1 LRYLKGIVFVLVLA
15 NVGYYLYVH
24 AFAPSPSL
32 PPPQPPAAQLASGL
46 KPAEAPPAPVAPA
59 NSLRCVSIGPFSE
72 LGDST
77 HAEATLRGGGY
88 IPRQRTAVG
97 ESQEGVFV
105 YVPIPATPAAAAM
118 QRKMLKGAGFADA
131 PDVPGPNA
139 TTVISLGV
147 FNDPKRAQTR
157 LALAQQAG
165 FAAQSIVRKH
175 VATAYWLDVDLKAT
189 DGQLNPA
196 DLHTDATHGAQ
207 LTVIDCPATQT
218 AAAQGASAAAS
229 AADAHSGASVAR

>member
-1 LRYLKGIVFVLVLA
+1 LRNLKAIVFVLVLA

-24 AFAPSPSL
+24 GFAPPPPP
-32 PPPQPPAAQLASGL
+32 PPPQPPAAQVTGGL
-46 KPAEAPPAPVAPA
+46 KLAVAPPAPVAPA
-59 NSLRCVSIGPFSE
+59 SPLRCVSIGPFSE

-88 IPRQRTAVG
+88 VPRQRTAVG
-97 ESQEGVFV
+97 EIQEGTFV

-118 QRKMLKGAGFADA
+118 LRKMLKGAGFADA
-131 PDVPGPNA
+131 PDVPGPNSA
-139 TTVISLGV
+139 TVISLGV
-147 FNDPKRAQTR
+147 FNDPKRAQAR

-165 FAAQSIVRKH
+165 LAAQGVERKH
-175 VATAYWLDVDLKAT
+175 VATTYWLDVDLKPN

-196 DLHTDATHGAQ
+196 DLHTEATHGAQ
-207 LTVIDCPATQT
+207 LTVTECPATQT

>member
-1 LRYLKGIVFVLVLA
+1 MRNLKGIVFVLVLA

-24 AFAPSPSL
+24 GFAP
-32 PPPQPPAAQLASGL
+32 PPPQPPAAQVTSAL
-46 KPAEAPPAPVAPA
+46 KLVDTPPAPVAPA

-72 LGDST
+72 LGESNR
-77 HAEATLRGGGY
+77 AEATLRGGGY
-88 IPRQRTAVG
+88 VPRQRAVEG
-97 ESQEGVFV
+97 EVQEGVFV

-118 QRKMLKGAGFADA
+118 LRKMLKGAGFTDA

-139 TTVISLGV
+139 ATVISLGV

-165 FAAQSIVRKH
+165 LAAQSVERKRAST
-175 VATAYWLDVDLKAT
+175 VYWLDVDLKPK
-189 DGQLNPA
+189 DGPLNPA

-207 LTVIDCPATQT
+207 LSVTECPAAQT
-218 AAAQGASAAAS
+218 AGAQSANIAAS
-229 AADAHSGASVAR
+229 RADVQSSASVAR

>member
-1 LRYLKGIVFVLVLA
+1 LRNLKGIIFALVLA

-24 AFAPSPSL
+24 AFAPSSPL
-32 PPPQPPAAQLASGL
+32 LQPPAAQLASGL
-46 KPAEAPPAPVAPA
+46 KPAAAPPAPAAPA

-77 HAEATLRGGGY
+77 RAEATLRGGGY

-97 ESQEGVFV
+97 ETQEGMFV

-131 PDVPGPNA
+131 LEVPGPNA

-165 FAAQSIVRKH
+165 FAAQSVERKH
-175 VATAYWLDVDLKAT
+175 VATTYWLDVDLKPT
-189 DGQLNPA
+189 DSQLNPA
-196 DLHTDATHGAQ
+196 DLHTEATHGAQ
-207 LTVIDCPATQT
+207 LTVTDCPATQT
-218 AAAQGASAAAS
+218 AAAP
-229 AADAHSGASVAR
+229 DVHSGASVAR

>member
-1 LRYLKGIVFVLVLA
+1 VLVLA

-24 AFAPSPSL
+24 GFAP
-32 PPPQPPAAQLASGL
+32 PPPQPPAAQASG
-46 KPAEAPPAPVAPA
+46 APKLVDTTPSPVAPA
-59 NSLRCVSIGPFSE
+59 SPVRCVSIGPFNE

-88 IPRQRTAVG
+88 VPRQRTMEG
-97 ESQEGVFV
+97 EIAEGVFV

-118 QRKMLKGAGFADA
+118 LRKMLKGAGFADA
-131 PDVPGPNA
+131 PDVPGPNSA
-139 TTVISLGV
+139 TVISLGV

-165 FAAQSIVRKH
+165 IAAQSVERKRNST
-175 VATAYWLDVDLKAT
+175 VYWLDVDLKPN
-189 DGQLNPA
+189 DGALNPA

-207 LTVIDCPATQT
+207 LSVTECPAAQT
-218 AAAQGASAAAS
+218 AAAQSAGIAAS
-229 AADAHSGASVAR
+229 PAGAQGSASVAR